1 MDNFS
6 SIDIENVLSY
16 WVDVSQDPVFISQ
29 ETGISLETVLLILEH
44 LQSSGNIN
52 NFSKIE
58 KRKVINEDRI
68 LLFEELVDQ
77 ITSDRLKLNQ
87 LTQGF
92 DNKQYFFG
100 HKEINEIYDAYK
112 LEVLVKSVDLI
123 SLGVQFHIIVTHN
136 DMKYDMYV
144 YYDSNEEVWYGSQK
158 GEGEVERLQDAL
170 GNDMETLNDVT
181 RKIITDIIP
190 DDFWEVRSNKS

>member
-58 KRKVINEDRI
+58 KRKAINEDRI

-100 HKEINEIYDAYK
+100 HKDINEIYDAYK

-136 DMKYDMYV
+136 DTKYDMYV

-158 GEGEVERLQDAL
+158 GEGEVKKLQDVL